1 MLEKKRFSLEDMQ
14 ESFKQE
20 ADSLESRISKN
31 LLRISEIDE
40 YLDSLYKKED
50 EDFKVFSP
58 WNVEYIYKDDIGNHK
73 TEKYSLE
80 NDNKLLYSR
89 LNKVN
94 SYLSA
99 LEDEIARNSV
109 KAVAP
114 SGADTSVSI
123 SDGNTMQ
130 RDRKVLDIQESERQ
144 RIARDL
150 HDTSLQN
157 LAHLVHKIELASMYI
172 DKDTVQAKLELATVN
187 KNLKAVIEE
196 IRNTIFDLRPMS
208 FDDLGLKE
216 SFERLFS
223 KLKEMN
229 RSFDFEVEMDE
240 IVSDDEVV
248 LMNIFRVVQEA
259 CLNAIK
265 HSGGN
270 KIKVEIIRKVASCY
284 ISVKDNGSAFS
295 MEDVIGQKDQNF
307 GISIMKERVNL
318 LGGEISFYTTEGEGT
333 EVVMNIPL

>member
-1 MLEKKRFSLEDMQ
+1 MLDKKRFSLEDMQ

-20 ADSLESRISKN
+20 ADSLESRIKKN

-58 WNVEYIYKDDIGNHK
+58 WNVEHIYKEDIENHK
-73 TEKYSLE
+73 AEKYKLE
-80 NDNKLLYSR
+80 NDNKSLYSR
-89 LNKVN
+89 LNRVN

-99 LEDEIARNSV
+99 LEDEVVRHSV
-109 KAVAP
+109 KAVD
-114 SGADTSVSI
+114 SSDEDNSVSV
-123 SDGNTMQ
+123 SDDTALQ
-130 RDRKVLDIQESERQ
+130 RNRKVLDIQESERQ

-172 DKDTVQAKLELATVN
+172 DKDTIQAKLELAAVN

-240 IVSDDEVV
+240 IVSDNEVV

-270 KIKVEIIRKVASCY
+270 KIKVEIIRKSDSCH

-295 MEDVIGQKDQNF
+295 MEDVMSQKDKNF

>member
-114 SGADTSVSI
+114 SDADTSVSI

-187 KNLKAVIEE
+187 KNLKSAI
-196 IRNTIFDLRPMS
+196 
-208 FDDLGLKE
+208 
-216 SFERLFS
+216 LF
-223 KLKEMN
+223 LICV
-229 RSFDFEVEMDE
+229 R
-240 IVSDDEVV
+240 
-248 LMNIFRVVQEA
+248 
-259 CLNAIK
+259 
-265 HSGGN
+265 
-270 KIKVEIIRKVASCY
+270 
-284 ISVKDNGSAFS
+284 
-295 MEDVIGQKDQNF
+295 
-307 GISIMKERVNL
+307 
-318 LGGEISFYTTEGEGT
+318 
-333 EVVMNIPL
+333 

>member
-1 MLEKKRFSLEDMQ
+1 MLEKKRFSLKDMRD
-14 ESFKQE
+14 SFTQE
-20 ADSLESRISKN
+20 AGDLEGQIKKN
-31 LLRISEIDE
+31 LFRISEIDE
-40 YLDSLYKKED
+40 YLNSLYKREE

-58 WNVEYIYKDDIGNHK
+58 WNVEQIYKEDIENHK
-73 TEKYSLE
+73 TEKNKLE
-80 NDNKLLYSR
+80 IDNKSLYSR

-94 SYLSA
+94 NYLSA
-99 LEDEIARNSV
+99 LEDIEVKDFQDSDKMRNL
-109 KAVAP
+109 K
-114 SGADTSVSI
+114 I
-123 SDGNTMQ
+123 
-130 RDRKVLDIQESERQ
+130 LDIQENERQ

-157 LAHLVHKIELASMYI
+157 LAHLGHKIELASMYI
-172 DKDTVQAKLELATVN
+172 DKDPIQAKLELVAVN

-208 FDDLGLKE
+208 LDDLGLKE

-240 IVSDDEVV
+240 IISDNEVL

-270 KIKVEIIRKVASCY
+270 KIKIVINQKNNYCY
-284 ISVKDNGSAFS
+284 ISIKDNGSSFS
-295 MEDVIGQKDQNF
+295 MEDVMSKKDKSF
-307 GISIMKERVNL
+307 GISIMKERIEL
-318 LGGEISFYTTEGEGT
+318 LGGEISFYTTTGEGT

>member
-20 ADSLESRISKN
+20 ADSLESRIKKN

-58 WNVEYIYKDDIGNHK
+58 WNVEHIYKEDIENHK
-73 TEKYSLE
+73 TEKYKLE
-80 NDNKLLYSR
+80 NDNKSLYSR
-89 LNKVN
+89 LNRVN
-94 SYLSA
+94 NYLSA
-99 LEDEIARNSV
+99 LEDEVARHSVKVVDSFDEDNSV
-109 KAVAP
+109 
-114 SGADTSVSI
+114 SVS
-123 SDGNTMQ
+123 DDTALQ
-130 RDRKVLDIQESERQ
+130 RNRKVLDIQESERQ

-172 DKDTVQAKLELATVN
+172 DKDAIQAKLELAAVN

-240 IVSDDEVV
+240 IVSDNEVV

-270 KIKVEIIRKVASCY
+270 KIKVEIIRKSDSCH

-295 MEDVIGQKDQNF
+295 MEDVMSQKDKNF

>member
-14 ESFKQE
+14 ENFKQE
-20 ADSLESRISKN
+20 ADSLESRINKN

-58 WNVEYIYKDDIGNHK
+58 WNVEHIYKEDIENHK

-80 NDNKLLYSR
+80 NDNKSLYSR
-89 LNKVN
+89 LNKVK
-94 SYLSA
+94 SYLSV
-99 LEDEIARNSV
+99 LEDEVTRHSA
-109 KAVAP
+109 KAVTY
-114 SGADTSVSI
+114 SDSDTSVSL
-123 SDGNTMQ
+123 SDSNTMQ
-130 RDRKVLDIQESERQ
+130 RNRKVLDIQESERQ

-172 DKDTVQAKLELATVN
+172 DKDTIQAKLELATVN

-216 SFERLFS
+216 CFERLFS

-229 RSFDFEVEMDE
+229 SSFDFEVEMDE
-240 IVSDDEVV
+240 IISDDEVV

-270 KIKVEIIRKVASCY
+270 KIKVEIIRKASSCY
-284 ISVKDNGSAFS
+284 ISVKDNGSTFA
-295 MEDVIGQKDQNF
+295 MEDVMSRKDKNF

-318 LGGEISFYTTEGEGT
+318 LGGEITFYTTEGEGT

>member
-1 MLEKKRFSLEDMQ
+1 
-14 ESFKQE
+14 
-20 ADSLESRISKN
+20 
-31 LLRISEIDE
+31 
-40 YLDSLYKKED
+40 
-50 EDFKVFSP
+50 
-58 WNVEYIYKDDIGNHK
+58 
-73 TEKYSLE
+73 
-80 NDNKLLYSR
+80 
-89 LNKVN
+89 
-94 SYLSA
+94 
-99 LEDEIARNSV
+99 
-109 KAVAP
+109 
-114 SGADTSVSI
+114 
-123 SDGNTMQ
+123 
-130 RDRKVLDIQESERQ
+130 
-144 RIARDL
+144 
-150 HDTSLQN
+150 
-157 LAHLVHKIELASMYI
+157 
-172 DKDTVQAKLELATVN
+172 
-187 KNLKAVIEE
+187 
-196 IRNTIFDLRPMS
+196 MS

-270 KIKVEIIRKVASCY
+270 KIKVEIIRKAASCY
-284 ISVKDNGSAFS
+284 ISVNDNGSAFS
-295 MEDVIGQKDQNF
+295 MEDVMSQKDKNF